1 MSKVAELYGV
11 PTFQNADWKAVAG
24 AQQCPFLN
32 RKCLKNRKSEA
43 DLTIGTCTME
53 YGKSSRPTMIC
64 PFRLL
69 ERSQIFTDCIH
80 LLMLH
85 EPGNELRIVGEL
97 AVPGGSIDYCLV
109 SVRDGRVRD
118 FVGIELQTM
127 DTTGTVWPERQRFLQ
142 QHGVSVRPEDTASEK
157 AFGMNWKMTAKTIL
171 VQLNHK
177 IETFDHLSKHL
188 ALVMQDQ
195 LLSYMQRE
203 FAFDH
208 IKGVRDGD
216 PMHFH
221 AYELKKEATA
231 YTLKLKERLS
241 TDAAGVAACLGL
253 QVDAKVELTTILKQ
267 IEDKLPKSTLLSVG
281 RATAV
286 PIPETTAIAAD
297 EG

>member
-1 MSKVAELYGV
+1 MSKVAELYGL
-11 PTFQNADWKAVAG
+11 PTFQNADWKAIAG
-24 AQQCPFLN
+24 AQQCPFLD

-53 YGKSSRPTMIC
+53 YGKSSHPTMIC

-80 LLMLH
+80 LLTLH

-127 DTTGTVWPERQRFLQ
+127 DSTGTVWPERQRFLQ
-142 QHGVSVRPEDTASEK
+142 RHGVSVKPEDTASK
-157 AFGMNWKMTAKTIL
+157 KSFGMNWKMTAKTIL

-188 ALVMQDQ
+188 VLVMQDR
-195 LLSYMQRE
+195 LLSYMQRK

-267 IEDKLPKSTLLSVG
+267 IEDKLPKSTLLTVG
-281 RATAV
+281 GATAV

-297 EG
+297 ES